1 MLQTSPERAIIAFEE
16 SDGISGYNQTLEKD
30 ALFGLLLA
38 LEMMAVTGKN
48 LSVYLFDLMDTY
60 GYYFPDRS
68 GIAVDRALAGE
79 PLKKKLA
86 GIKDQY
92 RVGSTITI
100 GEKKRTVKKAITV
113 DGIKLVLDDDSW
125 LMIRPSGTEPKVRFY
140 IEARTESEKKAV
152 FDAAEKITREAI
164 GK

>member
-1 MLQTSPERAIIAFEE
+1 MQIPMNYFGAMALHFLHVYKGVKGIVAKSVGTSNLVNAIAEKLGIPVKETRVGFKNFRPYMLQTSPERAIIAFEE

-30 ALFGLLLA
+30 ALFGFLLA
-38 LEMMAVTGKN
+38 LEMIAVTGKN

-92 RVGSTITI
+92 R
-100 GEKKRTVKKAITV
+100 
-113 DGIKLVLDDDSW
+113 
-125 LMIRPSGTEPKVRFY
+125 
-140 IEARTESEKKAV
+140 
-152 FDAAEKITREAI
+152 
-164 GK
+164 